1 MSNATPPPPG
11 QDPYGQGQPGPGQP
25 GQGQF
30 GQQPAGQ
37 PPYSGQQQYG
47 APAPQQKKS
56 RTGLIIGIVAI
67 VLVLVGGGIAFALLA
82 GGDDDKDSA
91 GKDGGTSSKGLS
103 EETLGGEGYTY
114 SLPKGWQD
122 ATDEAKGQDA
132 PGTIDTVSVWG
143 AKLDGSQAN
152 VIVEASSGVGDADLD
167 SLRSTWESNMS
178 GASGSTPMTQ
188 DGTTIDGEEAIGARF
203 ERDNDAGTSIVQIAY
218 LTVHDGT
225 AYSVILSTKQDKADE
240 ATKAYEDLLGSWTWG
255 S

>member
-1 MSNATPPPPG
+1 MSNTTPPPPG
-11 QDPYGQGQPGPGQP
+11 QDPYSQGQSGQGQY
-25 GQGQF
+25 

-37 PPYSGQQQYG
+37 PPYTGQQQYG
-47 APAPQQKKS
+47 APAPQQQKS

-67 VLVLVGGGIAFALLA
+67 VLVLVGGGIAFALL
-82 GGDDDKDSA
+82 GGDDDKDSSSS
-91 GKDGGTSSKGLS
+91 KDGGKDDTSLS
-103 EETLGGEGYTY
+103 GEKISGEGYTY
-114 SLPKGWQD
+114 GLPEDWQD

-178 GASGSTPMTQ
+178 GASGSTPMDQ

-203 ERDNDAGTSIVQIAY
+203 ERDNDAGTAIVQIAY

-225 AYSVILSTKQDKADE
+225 AYSVILSTKEDKADE
-240 ATKAYEDLLGSWTWG
+240 ATKAYEDLLGSWTWE